1 MIIWRVRERVRL
13 RHTSLGEQ
21 PALVAH
27 RGWAWLSG
35 ILAYGR
41 PAMGVA
47 GLL

>member
-1 MIIWRVRERVRL
+1 MA
-13 RHTSLGEQ
+13 SLVKFTRGV
-21 PALVAH
+21 ALVAR
-27 RGWAWLSG
+27 RGRAWLSG